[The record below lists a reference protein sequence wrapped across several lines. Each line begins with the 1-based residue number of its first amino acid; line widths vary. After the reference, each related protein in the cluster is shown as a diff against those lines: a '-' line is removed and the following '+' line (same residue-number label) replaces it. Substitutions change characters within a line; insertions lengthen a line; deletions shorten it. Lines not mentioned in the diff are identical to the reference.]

1 MRLSIV
7 IPAYNEED
15 AIEPIVQRCL
25 AARAKLL
32 AETDVTDVEIIV
44 VSDGSTD
51 RTVER
56 VRPLVDGTAVR
67 LVDYSPNR
75 GYGVALKTGFRV
87 ARGELVSF
95 LDADGTCDP
104 EWFVPLVNACVRDG
118 AHVATGCRLTAVSRM
133 PPIRRLGN
141 RFFRGLI
148 NVLARAD
155 VRDSAS
161 GMRVIRREC
170 LPWVYTLPDGMH
182 FTPAMT
188 ATLVFDPDLVLREVD
203 MPYEERV
210 GRSKLSVVKDGL
222 RFLRCI
228 LDVCLLYRPLRLFGP
243 PALAMLA
250 LALFLG
256 ATIAWAKFVDP
267 AYQHLP
273 RWYLFRMVTA
283 NVAAALGLTLL
294 MVGVVAE
301 RVGAVVRRRQ
311 PPEGWIHTLV
321 RPLLGSYATFFGGLA
336 CVVFGVLLNTG
347 TAVEWI
353 TTRHIEVD
361 TWWTYAITG
370 GFLFIVGSASVALS
384 ILQRVLSLLES
395 GLNAG
400 RPTSAYDPPGELP
413 AEAQPVNE
421 ATAP

>member
-1 MRLSIV
+1 MLLSIV
-7 IPAYNEED
+7 IPSYNEED
-15 AIEPIVQRCL
+15 AIEAIVQRCL
-25 AARAKLL
+25 AARTRLL
-32 AETDVTDVEIIV
+32 SETDVDEVEIIV

-56 VRPLVDGTAVR
+56 VRPLADHEAVR
-67 LVDYSPNR
+67 LVEYSPNR
-75 GYGVALKTGFRV
+75 GYGVALKTGFRA
-87 ARGELVSF
+87 ARGELLSF

-104 EWFVPLVNACVRDG
+104 EWLVPLVNACARDG
-118 AHVATGCRLTAVSRM
+118 ADVATGCRMTAVSRM
-133 PPIRRLGN
+133 PPVRRLGN
-141 RFFRGLI
+141 RFFRALI

-161 GMRVIRREC
+161 GMRVMRREC
-170 LPWVYTLPDGMH
+170 LPWIYTLPDGMH

-188 ATLVFDPDLVLREVD
+188 ATLVFDPGLVLREVD

-243 PALAMLA
+243 PALALLA

-256 ATIAWAKFVDP
+256 GTIAWAKFVDP
-267 AYQHLP
+267 AYPHLP
-273 RWYLFRMVTA
+273 RWFLFRMVTA

-311 PPEGWIHTLV
+311 PPEGLIHKIT
-321 RPLLGSYATFFGGLA
+321 RPLLGSHATLTGGLA
-336 CVVFGVLLNTG
+336 CIVFGLLLNAG
-347 TAVEWI
+347 TAFEWI

-361 TWWTYAITG
+361 SWWTYAVTG

-384 ILQRVLSLLES
+384 ILQRVLTLLES

-400 RPTSAYDPPGELP
+400 LPTSTYDPPGGAP
-413 AEAQPVNE
+413 AGAAPARE
-421 ATAP
+421 ATPP

>member
-1 MRLSIV
+1 SIV
-7 IPAYNEED
+7 IPAYDEED
-15 AIEPIVQRCL
+15 AIVPIVERCL
-25 AARAKLL
+25 AARATIV
-32 AETDVTDVEIIV
+32 AETDVREVEVIV

-56 VRPLVDGTAVR
+56 VHPLVDGQAVR
-67 LVDYSPNR
+67 LVDYAPNR
-75 GYGVALKTGFRV
+75 GYGVALKTGFRAASGDLV
-87 ARGELVSF
+87 AF

-104 EWFVPLVNACVRDG
+104 LWFVPLVQACTRDG
-118 AHVATGCRLTAVSRM
+118 ASVATGCRMTATSRM
-133 PPIRRLGN
+133 PPLRRLGN

-148 NVLARAD
+148 NTLARAEI
-155 VRDSAS
+155 RDSAS

-170 LPWVYTLPDGMH
+170 LPWIFTLPDGMH

-188 ATLVFDPDLVLREVD
+188 ATAVFDPGLTLREVD

-243 PALAMLA
+243 PALALLA
-250 LALFLG
+250 LALLLG

-267 AYQHLP
+267 AHAHLP
-273 RWYLFRMVTA
+273 RWYLFRMITA
-283 NVAAALGLTLL
+283 LVAAALGLTLL

-301 RVGAVVRRRQ
+301 RVGAVVRRSQ
-311 PPEGWIHTLV
+311 PPAALVHALV
-321 RPLLGSYATFFGGLA
+321 RPLLGSHATLLAGGL
-336 CVVFGVLLNTG
+336 CVALGLTLNVG
-347 TAVEWI
+347 TAYEWL

-370 GFLFIVGSASVALS
+370 GFLLIVGSASLALS
-384 ILQRVLSLLES
+384 VLNRVLGLLEA
-395 GLNAG
+395 GLNEGKPAA
-400 RPTSAYDPPGELP
+400 AYDPP
-413 AEAQPVNE
+413 EA
-421 ATAP
+421 A

>member
-15 AIEPIVQRCL
+15 AITAIAERCL
-25 AARAKLL
+25 VARAAITK
-32 AETDVTDVEIIV
+32 ATDVRDVEIIV

-56 VRPLVDGTAVR
+56 VRPLVDDQAVR
-67 LVDYSPNR
+67 LIEYSPNR
-75 GYGVALKTGFRV
+75 GYGVALKTGFRAATGDLV
-87 ARGELVSF
+87 AF

-104 EWFVPLVNACVRDG
+104 EWFVPLVDACTRGG
-118 AHVATGCRLTAVSRM
+118 ASVATGCRLTATSRM

-170 LPWVYTLPDGMH
+170 LPWIFTLPDGMH

-188 ATLVFDPDLVLREVD
+188 ATTVFDPGLVLHEVD

-228 LDVCLLYRPLRLFGP
+228 LDVCLLYRPLRMFGP
-243 PALAMLA
+243 PALALLA
-250 LALFLG
+250 LAAFLG

-267 AYQHLP
+267 GHEHLP
-273 RWYLFRMVTA
+273 RWYLFRMITA
-283 NVAAALGLTLL
+283 TVSAALGLTLL

-301 RVGAVVRRRQ
+301 RVAAVVRRRQ
-311 PPEGWIHTLV
+311 PPAGLV
-321 RPLLGSYATFFGGLA
+321 HALVTPLLGSRATLGGGALCLLLGLA
-336 CVVFGVLLNTG
+336 LNVG
-347 TAVEWI
+347 TAYEWV
-353 TTRHIEVD
+353 TTKQIQVD
-361 TWWTYAITG
+361 DWWTYALTG
-370 GFLFIVGSASVALS
+370 GFLLIVGGASLALS
-384 ILQRVLSLLES
+384 VLNRVLDLLHA
-395 GLNAG
+395 GLNQG
-400 RPTSAYDPPGELP
+400 RPESDYDPPQAALTRGEADVP
-413 AEAQPVNE
+413 
-421 ATAP
+421 

>member
-1 MRLSIV
+1 MRLTIV

-15 AIEPIVQRCL
+15 AITSIVERCL
-25 AARAKLL
+25 AARESITA
-32 AETDVTDVEIIV
+32 ATDVREVELVV

-56 VRPLVDGTAVR
+56 VRPLVDGEAVR
-67 LVDYSPNR
+67 LIEYAPNR
-75 GYGVALKTGFRV
+75 GYGVALKTGFRAATGDLV
-87 ARGELVSF
+87 AF

-104 EWFVPLVNACVRDG
+104 EWFVPLIDACTKGG
-118 AHVATGCRLTAVSRM
+118 ASVATGCRMTATSRM
-133 PPIRRLGN
+133 PPLRRLGN

-148 NVLARAD
+148 NLLARAE

-161 GMRVIRREC
+161 GMRVLRREC

-188 ATLVFDPDLVLREVD
+188 ATAVFDPGLGLHEVD

-228 LDVCLLYRPLRLFGP
+228 LDVCLLYRPLRMFGP
-243 PALAMLA
+243 PALGLLA
-250 LALFLG
+250 LAAFLG
-256 ATIAWAKFVDP
+256 LTIAWAKFVDP
-267 AYQHLP
+267 AHAHLP
-273 RWYLFRMVTA
+273 RWYLFRMITA
-283 NVAAALGLTLL
+283 TVAAALALTLL

-301 RVGAVVRRRQ
+301 RVAAVVRRRQ
-311 PPEGWIHTLV
+311 PPAGLVHTLV
-321 RPLLGSYATFFGGLA
+321 APLLGSHATLVGGVLCLASGLA
-336 CVVFGVLLNTG
+336 LNVG
-347 TAVEWI
+347 TAYEWL
-353 TTRHIEVD
+353 TTRHVEVD

-370 GFLFIVGSASVALS
+370 GFLLIVGAAALALS
-384 ILQRVLSLLES
+384 VLNRVLDLLHA

-400 RPTSAYDPPGELP
+400 LPASAYDPPGLP
-413 AEAQPVNE
+413 DAAERGRS
-421 ATAP
+421 